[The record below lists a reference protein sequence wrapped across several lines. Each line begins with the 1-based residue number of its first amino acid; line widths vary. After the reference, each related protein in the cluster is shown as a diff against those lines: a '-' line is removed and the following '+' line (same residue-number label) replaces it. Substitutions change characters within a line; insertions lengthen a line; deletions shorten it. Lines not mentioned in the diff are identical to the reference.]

1 MALRKLVQ
9 KFGAKS
15 VADEDLARLK
25 TFCSGRADT
34 TPISEVEPRSEA
46 VVVGEI
52 SALRI
57 VPRAGSP
64 SLEAVITDGTGT
76 LVAVWTGRR
85 RIAGVAPG
93 KRLVVSG
100 RGAPTGPSGR
110 LEILNPRYELL

>member
-1 MALRKLVQ
+1 MLKGLRTPASELDLDRVRK
-9 KFGAKS
+9 AC
-15 VADEDLARLK
+15 ADVP
-25 TFCSGRADT
+25 GM
-34 TPISEVEPRSEA
+34 TPIAEVEPRKEFSA
-46 VVVGEI
+46 VGEI

-64 SLEAVITDGTGT
+64 SLEAVITDGTGSLT
-76 LVAVWTGRR
+76 AVWTGRR

>member
-1 MALRKLVQ
+1 MALRKLVS
-9 KFGAKS
+9 KLSARN
-15 VADEDLARLK
+15 VAEEDLARLK
-25 TFCSGRADT
+25 TFCAGRTDT
-34 TPISEVEPRSEA
+34 TPINEVAARTEA

-76 LVAVWTGRR
+76 LTAVWTGRR

-93 KRLVVSG
+93 KRLVVAG

-110 LEILNPRYELL
+110 LEILNPRNELL

>member
-1 MALRKLVQ
+1 MALRNLVRRFAV
-9 KFGAKS
+9 KN

-25 TFCSGRADT
+25 TFCAGRADT
-34 TPISEVEPRSEA
+34 TPIADVAPRSEA

-64 SLEAVITDGTGT
+64 SLEAVITDGTGSLT
-76 LVAVWTGRR
+76 AVWTGRR

-93 KRLVVSG
+93 KRLVISG